1 MGLPESQAE
10 LSDTII
16 VESLKGPST
25 VERHYGVIT
34 QVIDNGVWAYLD
46 GATAAP
52 VGPLLYSGSV
62 PPPNVGESWAFD
74 VVQREWIAVFRL
86 NAGPG
91 MFDIFDPL
99 GAAALA
105 QANAAVHSDFSINCD
120 ICLPG
125 LLSAAP
131 TTLEACAPYEVF
143 GRVMDARI
151 VYLDIA
157 VASPDLAMNGDV
169 GFNIEWTW
177 YVNAQAYQSLTLQG
191 GPAIGDAPGAIK
203 ASAEIPCHGFGQ
215 PGDLIQ
221 GVMTYA
227 GTTASSL
234 NTHLRV
240 F

>member
-16 VESLKGPST
+16 VESLKGPRT

-34 QVIDNGVWAYLD
+34 QVTDSGVWAYLD
-46 GATAAP
+46 GATAAS

-91 MFDIFDPL
+91 TFDIFDPL

-105 QANAAVHSDFSINCD
+105 QANAAVHSDFSINC
-120 ICLPG
+120 IHNVPG
-125 LLSAAP
+125 LLPAS
-131 TTLEACAPYEVF
+131 TTLANCPAYQVF
-143 GRVMDARI
+143 GTVKDAK
-151 VYLDIA
+151 VLYLDLLLA
-157 VASPDLAMNGDV
+157 VADSSGDGV
-169 GFNIEWTW
+169 TWTW
-177 YVNAQAYQSLTLQG
+177 YYNGVSYQALTIPTTKLSV
-191 GPAIGDAPGAIK
+191 
-203 ASAEIPCHGFGQ
+203 SAEISVRNFGL
-215 PGDLIQ
+215 PGDQIQ
-221 GVMTYA
+221 GVLTYS
-227 GTTASSL
+227 GSTAASL
-234 NTHLRV
+234 TAHLRV